1 MMNKIPYDIFE
12 STEKEVEYIDNQI
25 FEFNKTRVPFTQK
38 ETPILINYVIKN
50 KDEII
55 ADINTCMYHWKI
67 LFVYVLFVK
76 ENHRHEKLG
85 SFLL

>member
-1 MMNKIPYDIFE
+1 MFVNKRIQLYL
-12 STEKEVEYIDNQI
+12 SASAKTLI

-55 ADINTCMYHWKI
+55 AGINTCMYHWKI